1 MAHCWEIRGC
11 DDEMRSRCPHA
22 VANDNCPP
30 DCHFASC
37 DRPTHVVT
45 SNFELLFRT
54 DIDRNANVKDICS
67 FCEFFLSH
75 APAEKET
82 VSEQ

>member
-11 DDEMRSRCPHA
+11 DEEMQSRCPHA

-30 DCHFASC
+30 DCHYASC

-45 SNFELLFRT
+45 SNFE
-54 DIDRNANVKDICS
+54 
-67 FCEFFLSH
+67 FFLSH
-75 APAEKET
+75 APAEAES
-82 VSEQ
+82 VSEK